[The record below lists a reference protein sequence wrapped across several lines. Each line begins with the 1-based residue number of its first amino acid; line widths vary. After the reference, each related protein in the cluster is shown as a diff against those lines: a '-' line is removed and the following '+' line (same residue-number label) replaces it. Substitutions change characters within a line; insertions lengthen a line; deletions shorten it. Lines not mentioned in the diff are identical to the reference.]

1 METLRILLADNH
13 PVVVKGL
20 RSLLETQPGWQV
32 CGEAGDGQEAVTKA
46 SQLKPDVVVIDV
58 SMSRLNGL
66 EAARR
71 IQRSIPETEVLVL
84 TVHESEEM
92 VREALAAGVRG
103 YLLKSDPSG
112 ELIDAIRTLIQ
123 HKPFLS
129 NRISHKL
136 KGGSSWPATNASRKN
151 LPDDPLTTREREV
164 VQLLAEGKSTK
175 DVAKAL
181 GISLKTAETHRANIM
196 RKLDIHS
203 ISQLVR
209 YAIRNNIVQP

>member
-1 METLRILLADNH
+1 MEKLRILLADNH

-46 SQLKPDVVVIDV
+46 NELKPDVVVIDV

-103 YLLKSDPSG
+103 YLLKSDPSD
-112 ELIDAIRTLIQ
+112 ELIDAIRTLTQ

-129 NRISHKL
+129 NRVSHKL
-136 KGGSSWPATNASRKN
+136 EGGRSWPAASANRKT

-175 DVAKAL
+175 DIAKAL